1 MLIPSSC
8 SQKAFEFFED
18 QFDVIDSNQ
27 GMVNAS
33 LAIAM
38 HSFEDLDC
46 REVWQ
51 KINQL
56 SAKIASRSG
65 GQNIEARIAHLHQI
79 LFIEEGFVAL
89 PKRQASHLLDSFLS
103 MVLELKVG
111 TPELIG
117 LIYKV
122 VAEMNGIV
130 AEPVLYRDRLHL
142 RVYDGHGWLLLDM
155 CNRGQLVD
163 PDGRDVI
170 KLNSLSHREWIGRM
184 LFRNMSLLENSG
196 RHQDHA
202 AMEELHS
209 VLQSIQA

>member
-8 SQKAFEFFED
+8 SQKAFELFED
-18 QFDVIDSNQ
+18 QVDVIDSNQ

-38 HSFEDLDC
+38 HSFDDLDC

-56 SAKIASRSG
+56 SAKIAQRSRG
-65 GQNIEARIAHLHQI
+65 KNLEAKIAHLHQV
-79 LFIEEGFVAL
+79 LFVEEGFVAL

-103 MVLELKVG
+103 MVMELKVG
-111 TPELIG
+111 MPELIG

-122 VAEMNGIV
+122 VAEMNGIT
-130 AEPVLYRDRLHL
+130 AEPALLDDRLYI
-142 RVYDGHGWLLLDM
+142 RVYDGHGWLLVDL
-155 CNRGQLVD
+155 CNRGRTVD
-163 PDGRDVI
+163 PVGKDVI
-170 KLNSLSHREWIGRM
+170 KLDTLSHKDWIGRM
-184 LFRNMSLLENSG
+184 LFRNMSLLETSG

-209 VLQSIQA
+209 VLLSI